1 MLVFC
6 KIWHAKRMIPIKLQI
21 GGNIGL
27 SLAKCTQNVI
37 EVVLLTRISIA

>member
-1 MLVFC
+1 
-6 KIWHAKRMIPIKLQI
+6 MIPIKLQI